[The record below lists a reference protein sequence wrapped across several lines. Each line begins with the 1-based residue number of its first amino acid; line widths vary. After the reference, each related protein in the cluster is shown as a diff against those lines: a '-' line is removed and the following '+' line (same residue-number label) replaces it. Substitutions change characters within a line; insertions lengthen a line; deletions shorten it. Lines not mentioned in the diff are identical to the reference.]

1 MIDVRPE
8 AETHFRP
15 RRISLR
21 LRLPWLRK
29 VCSLLIASAAT
40 AESGFIGTVSSVG
53 GAMVGIAAEKLA
65 VLINFLG
72 EHGLVR

>member
-53 GAMVGIAAEKLA
+53 AMVGIAAEKLA

>member
-1 MIDVRPE
+1 MIDVRSE
-8 AETHFRP
+8 AQTHFRR

-21 LRLPWLRK
+21 LRLRSLRK
-29 VCSLLIASAAT
+29 VCSASAAT

-53 GAMVGIAAEKLA
+53 GAMVGIAAEKLT